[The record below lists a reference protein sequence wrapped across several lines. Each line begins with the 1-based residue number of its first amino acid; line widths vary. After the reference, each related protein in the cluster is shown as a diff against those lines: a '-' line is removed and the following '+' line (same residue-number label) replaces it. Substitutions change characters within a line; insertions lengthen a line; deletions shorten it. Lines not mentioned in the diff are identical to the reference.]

1 MAFQITQP
9 SGRYS
14 GARAPCVPVLAREV
28 TVDNNDKTLD
38 MSTVL
43 GAMRF
48 AHLVGGRLA
57 VTATS
62 TVGNRT
68 LRLEVLE
75 DFGSGD
81 VVVYAKD
88 FEVTAAAPITASQTR
103 NVELAPSGSVVT
115 GGANEDVEPIDP
127 ALFLH
132 GNQKLRIYDSAD
144 VDGND
149 DMLVYLRLLVY

>member
-1 MAFQITQP
+1 MAYTITQP
-9 SGRYS
+9 TDRRPGQ
-14 GARAPCVPVLAREV
+14 RAPCVPVMAREDV
-28 TVDNNDKTLD
+28 ANVNDKTLTL
-38 MSTVL
+38 STVL
-43 GAMRF
+43 GAQRF
-48 AHLVGGRLA
+48 AHLVGGRIILA
-57 VTATS
+57 ADS

-88 FEVTAAAPITASQTR
+88 FDVTAAAPVVASTTR
-103 NVELAPSGSVVT
+103 NIELAPGGAVVT

-132 GNQKLRIYDSAD
+132 GNQKLRIFEVGNVSAS
-144 VDGND
+144 D
-149 DMLVYLRLLVY
+149 DLTIYLRLLVY